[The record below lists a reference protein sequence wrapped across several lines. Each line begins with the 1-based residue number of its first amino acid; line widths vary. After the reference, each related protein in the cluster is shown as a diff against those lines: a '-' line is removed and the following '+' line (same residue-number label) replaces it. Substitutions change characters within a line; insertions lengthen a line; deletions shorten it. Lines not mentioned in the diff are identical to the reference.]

1 MQQNF
6 FNKPFDEIEMIYKAL
21 KDPET
26 NRYYLDS
33 LGLTDVEV
41 LYKKWTKDM
50 RIINKQNKGK
60 AGLDEHLEE
69 LLKINSDIKQKSLE

>member
-50 RIINKQNKGK
+50 RIINK
-60 AGLDEHLEE
+60 
-69 LLKINSDIKQKSLE
+69 